1 MNRPLKRLNPN
12 NKKGRG
18 QQRDSRKMKK
28 MVKNQAKP
36 SFLDALS
43 EYKRIR
49 GLNKQNSPSTSKDN
63 QENLKAYESVTV
75 ISDDELEDG
84 EIIEDKVTQYVNLIS
99 ESFRE
104 VERSKKIKDKTSP
117 DSSHEN
123 QPIFYVDK
131 SAESF
136 SEVPLYTSL
145 SDTSAEKIVD
155 NESVIVIN
163 DTMSNSD
170 DSVVI
175 IEDKTP
181 VKPLFSAENE
191 FIALSPIPH
200 VLQKSPELTTKE
212 RRRER
217 QKARIKNYKQKKMV
231 EKVLKLQSNGLLDG
245 IGPIKVPMA
254 LNSAASFPPQSSG
267 TSTTVNMHAIPK
279 PVEISAPSS
288 SNSIPMPSTS
298 QKIQSLSEV
307 VQSMIRPVQSVSINP
322 TSILNIQFRP
332 QLNGPR
338 MPTVMHSTPFAVQA
352 QPKKDREK
360 RKILIDGSNVA
371 MGFTASEVGKK
382 AMGNDF
388 KEFSA
393 EG

>member
-12 NKKGRG
+12 NKNGRR
-18 QQRDSRKMKK
+18 QQQNTRKLKK
-28 MVKNQAKP
+28 LVKNQAKP

-49 GLNKQNSPSTSKDN
+49 GMNKQNAPSTSKDN
-63 QENLKAYESVTV
+63 QENLKAFESVIV
-75 ISDDELEDG
+75 IRDDDLEDG

-99 ESFRE
+99 ESFNE
-104 VERSKKIKDKTSP
+104 VERSKKITDKKSP
-117 DSSHEN
+117 NSSNEN
-123 QPIFYVDK
+123 QAKFYVDK
-131 SAESF
+131 SADSF

-145 SDTSAEKIVD
+145 SDTSAEKIDVD
-155 NESVIVIN
+155 NDSVIVIN

-170 DSVVI
+170 DSVIV

-181 VKPLFSAENE
+181 IKPQFAAGND
-191 FIALSPIPH
+191 FIALSPI
-200 VLQKSPELTTKE
+200 SPELTTKE

-217 QKARIKNYKQKKMV
+217 QKARIKSYKQKKMV
-231 EKVLKLQSNGLLDG
+231 EKVLELQSNGLLEG

-254 LNSAASFPPQSSG
+254 LNSAALYPPLNSE
-267 TSTTVNMHAIPK
+267 TSTTANLHAIPK
-279 PVEISAPSS
+279 PAENAAPSS
-288 SNSIPMPSTS
+288 SNSIPKPSTS
-298 QKIQSLSEV
+298 QNIPSLSEV

-322 TSILNIQFRP
+322 PSILNVQLRP

-338 MPTVMHSTPFAVQA
+338 MPQVMHSTPCAAQA
-352 QPKKDREK
+352 QPKQDREK

-371 MGFTASEVGKK
+371 MGFTASEIGKK

-393 EG
+393 EGKLSL